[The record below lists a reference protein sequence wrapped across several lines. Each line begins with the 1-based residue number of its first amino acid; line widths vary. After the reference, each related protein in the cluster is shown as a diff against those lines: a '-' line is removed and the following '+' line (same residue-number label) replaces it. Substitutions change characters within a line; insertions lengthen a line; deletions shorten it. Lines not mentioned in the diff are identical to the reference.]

1 MQKEKSLQV
10 YRGIWLFVTRY
21 CCKAIVPYL
30 NEKIKFIKA
39 KFIIDKPRN
48 KFAFYFAYF
57 NRPYRFLFNKVE
69 ILRLRLRMTKDICN
83 CSVYYFCPTQQPQAI
98 LSAAK
103 NLNFNAALA
112 AII

>member
-1 MQKEKSLQV
+1 
-10 YRGIWLFVTRY
+10 
-21 CCKAIVPYL
+21 
-30 NEKIKFIKA
+30 
-39 KFIIDKPRN
+39 
-48 KFAFYFAYF
+48 
-57 NRPYRFLFNKVE
+57 
-69 ILRLRLRMTKDICN
+69 MTKDICN